1 MGKIGRVTG
10 GEKEEGQGWEEGERL
25 VWKKGWS
32 RGKQGR
38 RIKGRKKERKVKGG
52 KRGRVKGGKM
62 EWVGK
67 KGDIKDGKRGR
78 GNSEG
83 KVEDQWW
90 E

>member
-1 MGKIGRVTG
+1 MLGKMGGSRMGK
-10 GEKEEGQGWEEGERL
+10 
-25 VWKKGWS
+25 
-32 RGKQGR
+32 R
-38 RIKGRKKERKVKGG
+38 R
-52 KRGRVKGGKM
+52 RVKGGKM

-67 KGDIKDGKRGR
+67 KGNIKDGKRGR